1 MMLPNAPQKAVLC
14 ADNLIK
20 TEGGLVMDKKASQR
34 GFTLLELVLVLGI
47 LTLAAGGIFSFYF
60 LTGKTW
66 NRSEENASYMNELR
80 LLLAEI
86 GDEIRE
92 ASLVNASSSLLQ
104 LEMAENSQTYVVK
117 YRISGS
123 QLEKSKVL
131 KNSPDNYRTILKN
144 IYPLTDSSQQPL
156 PFFTREGKKIIIRF
170 KINNPDNKEALP
182 LYVEETFSLRNKGV

>member
-1 MMLPNAPQKAVLC
+1 
-14 ADNLIK
+14 
-20 TEGGLVMDKKASQR
+20 MDKKASQR